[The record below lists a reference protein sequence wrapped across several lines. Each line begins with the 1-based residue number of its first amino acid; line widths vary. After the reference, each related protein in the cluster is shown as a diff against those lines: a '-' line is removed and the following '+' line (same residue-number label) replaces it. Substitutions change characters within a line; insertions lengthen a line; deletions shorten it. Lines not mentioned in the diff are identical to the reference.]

1 MVSSVIVEK
10 PTPFQARQ
18 SLRIPLVG
26 SPVQAGLP
34 SPGEDWIENSID
46 LNEHIVSNP
55 AATFFVRASGDSM
68 RGAGISS
75 GDILVVDRSV
85 EPRDR
90 HIVVAMLDGDF
101 TVKRLRQRNG
111 RVFLEAENPNFSPI
125 EVVDQELM
133 IWGAVTFVIH
143 KPC

>member
-1 MVSSVIVEK
+1 MVSSVIVES
-10 PTPFQARQ
+10 PIPFEARQ
-18 SLRIPLVG
+18 PLRIPFAG

-90 HIVVAMLDGDF
+90 QIVVAMLDGDF

-111 RVFLEAENPNFSPI
+111 RVFLEAENPKFSPI

-143 KPC
+143 KPR

>member
-1 MVSSVIVEK
+1 VIIEK
-10 PTPFQARQ
+10 PIPYGARQ
-18 SLRIPLVG
+18 SLRIPFAG
-26 SPVQAGLP
+26 SSVQAGPP

-46 LNEHIVSNP
+46 LNEHIVSTP

-90 HIVVAMLDGDF
+90 QIVVAMLDGDF
-101 TVKRLRQRNG
+101 TVKRLRRREG
-111 RVFLEAENPNFSPI
+111 RIFLE
-125 EVVDQELM
+125 EVVRQSPWFRLNP
-133 IWGAVTFVIH
+133 T
-143 KPC
+143 